1 MAFWS
6 DGVTE
11 PRRNFKFLLTVGTL
25 PLWIVKQVN
34 LPAITVAEGTHK
46 FLNHTFYFP
55 GTVEYNEVSFTVV
68 DSINEEVTKRILES
82 FIGSGYNTPEQSTAS
97 ADSLITKGQATHAL
111 GAVRIEQ
118 LGSGQDGQ
126 TNKIAFVLRNAWIN
140 NLEFATGL
148 NYDSSDPSE
157 ISVKL
162 RYDFFNFADTA
173 GTLPGFGG

>member
-140 NLEFATGL
+140 NLEFA
-148 NYDSSDPSE
+148 
-157 ISVKL
+157 
-162 RYDFFNFADTA
+162 
-173 GTLPGFGG
+173 FGV